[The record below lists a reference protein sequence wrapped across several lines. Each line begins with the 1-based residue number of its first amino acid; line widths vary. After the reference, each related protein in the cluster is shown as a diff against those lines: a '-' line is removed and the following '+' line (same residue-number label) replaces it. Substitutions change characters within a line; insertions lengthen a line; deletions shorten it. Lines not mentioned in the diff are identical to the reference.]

1 MLVRISEIKVKKR
14 VRRDLGDL
22 DPLKDSLRR
31 YGLLNP
37 ITITKDKV
45 LIAGERRL
53 EAAKAIGWET
63 INAEIL
69 NYELDPIDKLEME
82 MEENNQRIPFTAEE
96 MAEGYKRLDKLR
108 NPSFFRKI
116 GMFFARIFQAIAK
129 FFARLFSKKR

>member
-1 MLVRISEIKVKKR
+1 MLVKISEIKVKKR
-14 VRRDLGDL
+14 VRKDLGDL
-22 DPLKDSLRR
+22 DALKDSLRR

-69 NYELDPIDKLEME
+69 NYEIDPVDKLEME

-108 NPSFFRKI
+108 NPSIFRRI
-116 GMFFARIFQAIAK
+116 GMFFARIFKTIGK
-129 FFARLFSKKR
+129 FFARIFSKKK

>member
-1 MLVRISEIKVKKR
+1 MLVKISEIKVKKR
-14 VRRDLGDL
+14 VRKDLGDL
-22 DPLKDSLRR
+22 DALKDSLRR

-63 INAEIL
+63 IGAEVLTYDI
-69 NYELDPIDKLEME
+69 DAIDKLEME

-96 MAEGYKRLDKLR
+96 MAEGYRRLDKLR
-108 NPSFFRKI
+108 NPSIFRRI
-116 GMFFARIFQAIAK
+116 GMFFVRIFKAIGRFFARIF
-129 FFARLFSKKR
+129 SKKR

>member
-1 MLVRISEIKVKKR
+1 MLVKISEIKVKKR
-14 VRRDLGDL
+14 VRKDLGDL
-22 DPLKDSLRR
+22 DALKDSLRR

-63 INAEIL
+63 ISAEVLTYDI
-69 NYELDPIDKLEME
+69 DAIDKLEME

-96 MAEGYKRLDKLR
+96 MAEGYRRLDKLR
-108 NPSFFRKI
+108 NPSIFRRI
-116 GMFFARIFQAIAK
+116 GMFFARIFRAIGR
-129 FFARLFSKKR
+129 FFARIFSKKK